1 MNKFGM
7 KKKIKKKKRNGIGVI
22 IIMKIKI
29 IMNFEDNIKE
39 LVNLKILMVKYY

>member
-7 KKKIKKKKRNGIGVI
+7 KKKKKKKRNGIGVI